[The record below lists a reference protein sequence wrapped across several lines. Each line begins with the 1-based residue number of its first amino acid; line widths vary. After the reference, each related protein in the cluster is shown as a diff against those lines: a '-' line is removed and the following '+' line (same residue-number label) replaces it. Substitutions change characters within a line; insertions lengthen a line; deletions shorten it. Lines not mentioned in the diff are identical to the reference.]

1 MGLEGGGLAF
11 SKCLRY
17 FVKKPSHCIL
27 LVSRYAMLEDAK
39 MLAESIGRAD
49 GLRATLI
56 LSGEVSNA
64 VINFGFDSSVKCDV
78 DVDTPIPFVEKL
90 GGIGAF
96 RSFVVLLKITLRKYF
111 LRKRFSVEKPDAL
124 VVFED
129 RFIDPEAIWLA
140 EFSKRKIPAVLVRY
154 ASSSA
159 ESDAWSRRGRFSHS
173 LDRGVLSGLRRKF
186 ASSYP
191 HHVWNDGRGPQ
202 LFYSLWDG
210 YALAIAGMAG
220 TRPWAVGGGALVAAC
235 VQGAADQADAVRLT
249 GLSERFVV
257 TGQPSWDRLYNALKQ
272 PRSAR
277 QRPRVVCAW
286 PQWAEHGQL
295 PWPVHMDRLGRLAAI
310 LGASGAEVI
319 LCLHPKAQRS
329 LYSGLAQRHGLVISD
344 RPLSEELPRTDL
356 FVASWSSA
364 LRWAAMLG
372 VASVNLDW
380 AAQDYDLFDKLK
392 SLPKSTAPDDLGPLF
407 ADLLDQPE
415 KRVSVGSAL
424 KEESAV
430 YGFIDGKACER
441 IQRVIEQVVEL
452 T

>member
-1 MGLEGGGLAF
+1 MGFEGGRFAF
-11 SKCLRY
+11 IQRFRFFMRKL
-17 FVKKPSHCIL
+17 SHCVL

-39 MLAESIGRAD
+39 ALAEIIGRAD

-56 LSGEVSNA
+56 LSGEVSNV

-78 DVDTPIPFVEKL
+78 AVDTPIPFVEKF

-96 RSFVVLLKITLRKYF
+96 RSIVVLLKIALRKYF
-111 LRKRFSVEKPDAL
+111 LRKRFSEERPDAL

-159 ESDAWSRRGRFSHS
+159 ESDAWSRRGRISHS
-173 LDRGVLSGLRRKF
+173 LDRGILSGLRRKF

-202 LFYSLWDG
+202 LFYSLWDS

-249 GLSERFVV
+249 GLSERFIV
-257 TGQPSWDRLYNALKQ
+257 TGQPSWDRLYKALKQ

-295 PWPVHMDRLGRLAAI
+295 PWPVHMDRLGRLAVT

-344 RPLSEELPRTDL
+344 RPLSEEFPRTDL
-356 FVASWSSA
+356 FVASWSST

-372 VASVNLDW
+372 VAAVNLDW
-380 AAQDYDLFDKLK
+380 AGQNYDLFGELK
-392 SLPKSTAPDDLGPLF
+392 SLPTSVTPEDLGPLL
-407 ADLLDQPE
+407 AELLEMPG

-424 KEESAV
+424 KQESAV

-441 IQRVIEQVVEL
+441 IQRLIEQVVEL

>member
-1 MGLEGGGLAF
+1 M
-11 SKCLRY
+11 
-17 FVKKPSHCIL
+17 KKPSHCIL

-39 MLAESIGRAD
+39 TLAESIGCSD
-49 GLRATLI
+49 DFRATLI

-78 DVDTPIPFVEKL
+78 DVDTPIPFVEKF

-96 RSFVVLLKITLRKYF
+96 RSFVVLLKIALRKYF
-111 LRKRFSVEKPDAL
+111 LRKRFSADRPDAL

-159 ESDAWSRRGRFSHS
+159 ESDAWSRRGRFGHS
-173 LDRGVLSGLRRKF
+173 PDRGILSGLRRKF
-186 ASSYP
+186 ASSFP

-220 TRPWAVGGGALVAAC
+220 TRPWAVGGGALVRAC

-257 TGQPSWDRLYNALKQ
+257 TGQPSWDRLYKALKQ
-272 PRSAR
+272 PRSATE
-277 QRPRVVCAW
+277 RPRVVCAW

-295 PWPVHMDRLGRLAAI
+295 PWPMHMERLGRLAAI

-329 LYSGLAQRHGLVISD
+329 PYSGLAQRQGLIISD
-344 RPLSEELPRTDL
+344 RPLSEELPQADL
-356 FVASWSSA
+356 FVASWSST

-372 VASVNLDW
+372 VAAVNLDW
-380 AAQDYDLFDKLK
+380 AAQDYNLLEGLH
-392 SLPKSTAPDDLGPLF
+392 SLPKSVAPDDLGPLL
-407 ADLLDQPE
+407 AELLDRPE
-415 KRVSVGSAL
+415 KRLLLGRSL
-424 KEESAV
+424 REESAV
-430 YGFIDGKACER
+430 YGTIDGQSCAR
-441 IQRVIEQVVEL
+441 IQRLIEQVIESTPECL
-452 T
+452 HE